1 MINTLNAFIENADG
15 DVSLSVYAPINDHIA
30 DLAAKNPVRLYGM
43 ASVYSGDA
51 EQRMIA
57 GENLLKLMGSHNRP
71 AGRGRRQTHPSRA
84 KPS

>member
-1 MINTLNAFIENADG
+1 MINTPTAFIEDADG
-15 DVSLSVYAPINDHIA
+15 NVPLGVYAPINDHIA
-30 DLAAKNPVRLYGM
+30 DLVAKNPGRLYDM
-43 ASVYSGDA
+43 VSVCSGDA

-57 GENLLKLMGSHNRP
+57 SENLLKLIGSHNRP